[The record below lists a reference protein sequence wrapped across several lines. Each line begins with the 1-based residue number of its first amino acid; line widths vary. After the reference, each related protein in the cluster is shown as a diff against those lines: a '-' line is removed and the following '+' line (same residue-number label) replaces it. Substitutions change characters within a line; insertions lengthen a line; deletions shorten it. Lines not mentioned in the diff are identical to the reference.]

1 MPARYSRYIPA
12 LSLTGDFII
21 LNLFFVVGFC
31 MGKDLESCFQP
42 IYILFY
48 SYLNL
53 AWLILV
59 FAFGA
64 HKTNRNTQKKSIL
77 FAYIRIIVFFFF
89 LFLMFFQLTPLEYYS
104 REFIRYLFPLFFIT
118 LMIWKFGL
126 YYAFLLYRS
135 WGYNFRNVVILG
147 YSEGTRALADFFHT
161 NKWHGYRFMGFFD
174 DKADGSKHIIGDWTA
189 LKAFFEK
196 NLIHEVYIAW
206 DKVPAAQMSSI
217 AEMIAEYPVKM
228 RIVPELGDF
237 SYKTAEL
244 VHYGSLPVIQ
254 IHPGPLSYWN
264 NRIIKRFFDVLLSLI
279 VIVGLL
285 SWMIP
290 LLYLCSLFG
299 SRRGVFFRQ
308 DRTALD
314 GRVFSCIKF
323 RSMYPNKEADEVQAT
338 DNDHRVTAIGRFLRK
353 YSLDELPQFFNVLLG
368 QMSVVGPR
376 PHMLKHTEA
385 YRKLVKRFMLRHT
398 VKPGITG
405 LAQVNGYR
413 GEIKNN
419 HDIQNRFKHDVKYI
433 ETWSFNLDIKII
445 FITLWLILTGKLWAY

>member
-1 MPARYSRYIPA
+1 MSARYSRYIPV

-31 MGKDLESCFQP
+31 MGNDLDSCLQP

-53 AWLILV
+53 VWLILV

-77 FAYIRIIVFFFF
+77 FSYIRIIVFFFF
-89 LFLMFFQLTPLEYYS
+89 LFLMFFQLTPLDYYS

-126 YYAFLLYRS
+126 YYAFLLYRR

-147 YSEGTRALADFFHT
+147 HSDVTKALADYFQT
-161 NKWHGYRFMGFFD
+161 NKWHGYRFLGFFD
-174 DKADGSKHIIGDWTA
+174 DNSNEGKQRLGNLSD
-189 LKAFFEK
+189 LKDFFD
-196 NLIHEVYIAW
+196 NNPVHEVYIAW
-206 DKVPAAQMSSI
+206 DKVPAAQVFSV
-217 AEMIAEYPVKM
+217 AETISAYPVKM

-264 NRIIKRFFDVLLSLI
+264 NRIIKRLFDVLLSLI
-279 VIVGLL
+279 VIAGLL

-290 LLYLCSLFG
+290 LLYVISLFG
-299 SRRGVFFRQ
+299 SRRGIFFRQ

-323 RSMYPNKEADEVQAT
+323 RSMWPNKQADEMQAT
-338 DNDHRVTAIGRFLRK
+338 ENDHRVTPMGRFLRK

-376 PHMLKHTEA
+376 PHMLRHTEE

-419 HDIQNRFKHDVKYI
+419 EDIQNRFKYDVKYI
-433 ETWSFNLDIKII
+433 ENWSFNLDLKII
-445 FITLWLILTGKLWAY
+445 FVTIWLILTGKLWAY

>member
-1 MPARYSRYIPA
+1 MPARYSRYISV

-31 MGKDLESCFQP
+31 MGENLESCFQP
-42 IYILFY
+42 IYILFF

-53 AWLILV
+53 MWLILV

-77 FAYIRIIVFFFF
+77 FSYIRIIVFFFF

-104 REFIRYLFPLFFIT
+104 REFIRYLFPLYFLT

-126 YYAFLLYRS
+126 YYAFLFYRR

-147 YSEGTRALADFFHT
+147 HSDVTRALAHYFQT
-161 NKWHGYRFMGFFD
+161 NKWHGYRFLGFFD
-174 DKADGSKHIIGDWTA
+174 DHTKEGGQVIGNWSD
-189 LKAFFEK
+189 LNDFFD
-196 NLIHEVYIAW
+196 NNSVHEVYVAW

-217 AEMIAEYPVKM
+217 AETISEYPVKM
-228 RIVPELGDF
+228 RIVPELGNF

-244 VHYGSLPVIQ
+244 VHYEALPVIQ

-264 NRIIKRFFDVLLSLI
+264 NRIIKRLFDVFLSLI
-279 VIVGLL
+279 VIVGIL

-290 LLYLCSLFG
+290 LLYIISLFG
-299 SRRGVFFRQ
+299 SRQGIIFRQ

-314 GRVFSCIKF
+314 GRIFSCIKF
-323 RSMYPNKEADEVQAT
+323 RSMCPNKQADKVQAT
-338 DNDHRVTAIGRFLRK
+338 ENDHRVTPIGRFLRK
-353 YSLDELPQFFNVLLG
+353 FSLDELPQFFNVLLG

-376 PHMLKHTEA
+376 PHMLKHTEE

-405 LAQVNGYR
+405 LAQVNGFR
-413 GEIKNN
+413 GEIKKDE
-419 HDIQNRFKHDVKYI
+419 DIQNRFKYDVKYI
-433 ETWSFNLDIKII
+433 ENWSFNLDLKII
-445 FITLWLILTGKLWAY
+445 FVTIWLILTGRLWAY

>member
-1 MPARYSRYIPA
+1 MPARYSRYIPV

-31 MGKDLESCFQP
+31 LGKDLESCSQP

-53 AWLILV
+53 MWLILV

-77 FAYIRIIVFFFF
+77 FSYIRIIVFFFF
-89 LFLMFFQLTPLEYYS
+89 LFLMFFQLTPLNYYP

-118 LMIWKFGL
+118 LMVWKFGL
-126 YYAFLLYRS
+126 YYAFLLYRR

-147 YSEGTRALADFFHT
+147 HSDVTRALADYFQN
-161 NKWHGYRFMGFFD
+161 NKWHGYRFLGFFD
-174 DKADGSKHIIGDWTA
+174 EEADQDNGILGDWSA
-189 LKAFFEK
+189 ISDFFE
-196 NLIHEVYIAW
+196 NNPVHEVYIAW
-206 DKVPAAQMSSI
+206 DKVPAAQMLSI
-217 AEMIAEYPVKM
+217 AETISAYPVKM
-228 RIVPELGDF
+228 RIVPELGNF
-237 SYKTAEL
+237 SYKMAEL
-244 VHYGSLPVIQ
+244 VHYGAQPVIQ

-264 NRIIKRFFDVLLSLI
+264 NRIIKRLFDVFLALI
-279 VIVGLL
+279 VIVGIL

-290 LLYLCSLFG
+290 LLYLMSLFG
-299 SRRGVFFRQ
+299 SRHGVFFRQ

-323 RSMYPNKEADEVQAT
+323 RSMCPSKQADEVQAT
-338 DNDHRVTAIGRFLRK
+338 ENDHRVTTLGRFLRK
-353 YSLDELPQFFNVLLG
+353 FSLDELPQFFNVLLG

-376 PHMLKHTEA
+376 PHMLKHTEE

-413 GEIKNN
+413 GEIKSDE
-419 HDIQNRFKHDVKYI
+419 DIQNRFRHDVKYI
-433 ETWSFNLDIKII
+433 ETWSFNLDLKII
-445 FITLWLILTGKLWAY
+445 FVTIWLILRGKLWAY